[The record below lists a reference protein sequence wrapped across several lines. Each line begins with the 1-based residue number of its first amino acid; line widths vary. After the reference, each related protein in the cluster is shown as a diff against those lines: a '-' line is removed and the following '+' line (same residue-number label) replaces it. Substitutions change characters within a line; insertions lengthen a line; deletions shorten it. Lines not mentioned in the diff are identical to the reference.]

1 MITAG
6 EHRSVLLP
14 ESIELLHVVPTGIYV
29 DGTLGL
35 GGHSAAIAA
44 QLTTGRLIAFELDP
58 KNQAVAEARLAPW
71 ADRITIVPENFSTL
85 TEALEKLNMTAIDG
99 VLLDLGLSSPQV
111 DQIERG
117 FSFRPG
123 SPLDMRFSPT
133 QRSSAADLLNTA
145 SERELARLFLEYGEE
160 KNAARLA
167 AAIVHERK
175 THPFTHSDQLV
186 AIASQINRHDH
197 LNPATRLYQALR
209 IAVND
214 ELQHLTLALQAGW
227 HHLAPGGR
235 LVVISYHSLE
245 DRIVK
250 QFFRQKS
257 QNNTA
262 VLINKKPLTPS
273 ASELHHNPRSRSAKL
288 RALQKNSLTN

>member
-6 EHRSVLLP
+6 EHQSVLLS
-14 ESIELLHVVPTGIYV
+14 EAVELLQVIPTGTYV

-58 KNQAVAEARLAPW
+58 QNQAVATTRLAPW
-71 ADRITIVPENFSTL
+71 ADQITIVSQNFSTL
-85 TEALEKLNMTAIDG
+85 SDTLSDLDITTVNGI
-99 VLLDLGLSSPQV
+99 LLDLGLSSPQV
-111 DQIERG
+111 DQLERG

-123 SPLDMRFSPT
+123 SPLDMRFSPH
-133 QRSSAADLLNTA
+133 QRASAADLLNTA
-145 SERELARLFLEYGEE
+145 SERELTRIFLEYGEE
-160 KNAARLA
+160 KNAGRLA

-186 AIASQINRHDH
+186 AIAAQINRRDH

-214 ELQHLTLALQAGW
+214 ELRHLELALSAGW

-235 LVVISYHSLE
+235 FVVISYHSLE

-257 QNNTA
+257 QNNEA
-262 VLINKKPLTPS
+262 SLINKKPLTPS
-273 ASELHHNPRSRSAKL
+273 ADELHRNPRSRSAKL
-288 RALQKNSLTN
+288 RALQKNSLSN